1 MLGSGERTHQTQQGA
16 LSSQVLEIGAPW
28 CKANSKLHKKEG
40 NFIENYPFQLH
51 FSQAE
56 LICETTV
63 SGVTCHTG
71 NKTEVT
77 EAYWDGAS
85 WEEPKQGK
93 WGCQGFKTAEKA
105 HPEMDS
111 TPPRDRRREEMSLRR
126 CREQRLFFAPYLP
139 RWLAWFKL
147 CYLSC
152 YEIQSNK
159 YFIYSSIFVMWKL

>member
-1 MLGSGERTHQTQQGA
+1 MLG
-16 LSSQVLEIGAPW
+16 IGAPW
-28 CKANSKLHKKEG
+28 YKANSKLHKKEG

-56 LICETTV
+56 LVCETTV

-93 WGCQGFKTAEKA
+93 WGCPGFKTAEKA

-111 TPPRDRRREEMSLRR
+111 TPPRDRRQEEMSLHR
-126 CREQRLFFAPYLP
+126 CLEQRLFLAPYPP

-147 CYLSC
+147 CYLLSC